1 MCIRQQSDRISADPL
16 DMTDRI
22 NDAETTKRIYE
33 MNEWTV
39 QNKKDTL
46 FVLSSLFI
54 ALSTLLLLTVLWRMG
69 ISTGYTAAIYAV
81 PVVIIF
87 AFIVIN
93 RSQYTNSIRDQRY
106 WNREN
111 RPKNVSALQLALWPK
126 MPPAEQTQAQQTQQ
140 QTPQQTQ

>member
-1 MCIRQQSDRISADPL
+1 MCIRQQSDRISADLL
-16 DMTDRI
+16 DMSDPITDA
-22 NDAETTKRIYE
+22 DTTKRIYE

-69 ISTGYTAAIYAV
+69 VSTGYTAAIYAV

-93 RSQYTNSIRDQRY
+93 RSQYTNNIRDQRY

-111 RPKNVSALQLALWPK
+111 RPKNASALQIALCPK
-126 MPPAEQTQAQQTQQ
+126 MPQAEQT
-140 QTPQQTQ
+140 

>member
-1 MCIRQQSDRISADPL
+1 M
-16 DMTDRI
+16 
-22 NDAETTKRIYE
+22 NDADTAKRIYE

-54 ALSTLLLLTVLWRMG
+54 TLSALLLLTVLWRMG
-69 ISTGYTAAIYAV
+69 ISTGHTAAIYAV

-87 AFIVIN
+87 VFIVIN
-93 RSQYTNSIRDQRY
+93 RSQYTKTVRDQRY

-111 RPKNVSALQLALWPK
+111 RKNASAFQISLCPTIA
-126 MPPAEQTQAQQTQQ
+126 
-140 QTPQQTQ
+140 

>member
-1 MCIRQQSDRISADPL
+1 MCIRQQSDRISDDPL
-16 DMTDRI
+16 EMTDRI
-22 NDAETTKRIYE
+22 KDANTTKRIYE

-69 ISTGYTAAIYAV
+69 ISTGHTAAMYAV

-87 AFIVIN
+87 VFILIN
-93 RSQYTNSIRDQRY
+93 RSQYTKTMRDQRY

-111 RPKNVSALQLALWPK
+111 QPKGPSALQLSLCPTIA
-126 MPPAEQTQAQQTQQ
+126 
-140 QTPQQTQ
+140 

>member
-1 MCIRQQSDRISADPL
+1 MCIRQRSDRISADLL
-16 DMTDRI
+16 DMSDPVTDA
-22 NDAETTKRIYE
+22 DTTKRIYE

-69 ISTGYTAAIYAV
+69 LSTGYTAAIYAV
-81 PVVIIF
+81 PVVIVF
-87 AFIVIN
+87 VFILIN
-93 RSQYTNSIRDQRY
+93 RSQYTNNIRDQRY

-111 RPKNVSALQLALWPK
+111 RPKNASALQLALCPK
-126 MPPAEQTQAQQTQQ
+126 MPPAEQTQ

>member
-1 MCIRQQSDRISADPL
+1 MCIRQQSDRISADLL
-16 DMTDRI
+16 DMSDPITDA
-22 NDAETTKRIYE
+22 DTTKRIYE

-54 ALSTLLLLTVLWRMG
+54 TLSALLLLTVLWRMG
-69 ISTGYTAAIYAV
+69 VSTGYTAAIYAV

-93 RSQYTNSIRDQRY
+93 RSQYTNNIRDQRY

-111 RPKNVSALQLALWPK
+111 RPKNASALRIALCPK
-126 MPPAEQTQAQQTQQ
+126 MPQAEQTQAQ
-140 QTPQQTQ
+140 

>member
-1 MCIRQQSDRISADPL
+1 MWLLWVYWSMCIRRQSDRISVDLL
-16 DMTDRI
+16 DMSDPSA
-22 NDAETTKRIYE
+22 DTTKRIYE

-39 QNKKDTL
+39 HNKKDTL

-87 AFIVIN
+87 VFILIN
-93 RSQYTNSIRDQRY
+93 RSQYTNRIRDQRY

-111 RPKNVSALQLALWPK
+111 RPKNVSALQLALCPK
-126 MPPAEQTQAQQTQQ
+126 MPQDAQGQQ
-140 QTPQQTQ
+140 SQ

>member
-1 MCIRQQSDRISADPL
+1 MYIRQRSDRISADLL
-16 DMTDRI
+16 DMTEPITDT
-22 NDAETTKRIYE
+22 DTTKRIYE

-69 ISTGYTAAIYAV
+69 LSTGYTAAIYAV

-93 RSQYTNSIRDQRY
+93 RSQYTNNIRDQRY

-111 RPKNVSALQLALWPK
+111 RPKNASALQLALCPK
-126 MPPAEQTQAQQTQQ
+126 MPQEQQTQAQ
-140 QTPQQTQ
+140 

>member
-1 MCIRQQSDRISADPL
+1 MYIRLPSNRISADLL
-16 DMTDRI
+16 DMSDSI
-22 NDAETTKRIYE
+22 NDADTTKRIYE

-39 QNKKDTL
+39 QNKQDTL

-69 ISTGYTAAIYAV
+69 MSTGYTAAIYAV

-87 AFIVIN
+87 VFILIN

-111 RPKNVSALQLALWPK
+111 RPKNSSALQLALCPK
-126 MPPAEQTQAQQTQQ
+126 MPQDAQGQQ
-140 QTPQQTQ
+140 SQ

>member
-1 MCIRQQSDRISADPL
+1 MCIRQRSDRISADLL
-16 DMTDRI
+16 DMSDPVTDA
-22 NDAETTKRIYE
+22 DTTKRIYE

-69 ISTGYTAAIYAV
+69 LSTGYTAAIYAV
-81 PVVIIF
+81 PVVIVF
-87 AFIVIN
+87 VFILIN
-93 RSQYTNSIRDQRY
+93 RSQYTNNIRDQRY

-111 RPKNVSALQLALWPK
+111 RPKNVSALQLALCPK
-126 MPPAEQTQAQQTQQ
+126 MPPAEQTQQTQ
-140 QTPQQTQ
+140 

>member
-1 MCIRQQSDRISADPL
+1 MSNPSTDAD
-16 DMTDRI
+16 
-22 NDAETTKRIYE
+22 TTKRIYE

-39 QNKKDTL
+39 HNKKDTL

-87 AFIVIN
+87 VFILIN
-93 RSQYTNSIRDQRY
+93 RSQYTNHIRDQRY

-111 RPKNVSALQLALWPK
+111 RPKNVSALQLALCPK
-126 MPPAEQTQAQQTQQ
+126 MPPDSQGQPSQ
-140 QTPQQTQ
+140 

>member
-1 MCIRQQSDRISADPL
+1 MCIRQQSDRISADLL
-16 DMTDRI
+16 DMSDPMTDA
-22 NDAETTKRIYE
+22 DTTKRIYE

-69 ISTGYTAAIYAV
+69 VSTGYTAAIYAV
-81 PVVIIF
+81 PVVIVFIF
-87 AFIVIN
+87 IIIN
-93 RSQYTNSIRDQRY
+93 RSQYTNNIRDQRY

-111 RPKNVSALQLALWPK
+111 RPKNASALQLALCPK
-126 MPPAEQTQAQQTQQ
+126 MPPAEQTQQTQ
-140 QTPQQTQ
+140 

>member
-1 MCIRQQSDRISADPL
+1 MSDPSAD
-16 DMTDRI
+16 
-22 NDAETTKRIYE
+22 TTKRIYE

-39 QNKKDTL
+39 HNKKDTL

-54 ALSTLLLLTVLWRMG
+54 ALSTLLLLTVLWHMG

-87 AFIVIN
+87 VFILIN
-93 RSQYTNSIRDQRY
+93 RSQYTNRIRDQRY

-111 RPKNVSALQLALWPK
+111 RPKNVSALQLALCPK
-126 MPPAEQTQAQQTQQ
+126 MPQDAQGQQ
-140 QTPQQTQ
+140 SQ

>member
-1 MCIRQQSDRISADPL
+1 MCIRQRSDRISADLL
-16 DMTDRI
+16 DMSDPVI
-22 NDAETTKRIYE
+22 DADTTKRIYE

-69 ISTGYTAAIYAV
+69 LSTGYTAAIYAV
-81 PVVIIF
+81 PVVIVF
-87 AFIVIN
+87 VFILIN
-93 RSQYTNSIRDQRY
+93 RSQYTNNIRDQRY

-111 RPKNVSALQLALWPK
+111 RPKNVSALQLALCPK
-126 MPPAEQTQAQQTQQ
+126 MPSAEQTQ

>member
-1 MCIRQQSDRISADPL
+1 MCIRQRSDRISADLL
-16 DMTDRI
+16 DMSDHVI
-22 NDAETTKRIYE
+22 DADTTKRIYE

-69 ISTGYTAAIYAV
+69 LSTGYTAAIYAV
-81 PVVIIF
+81 PVVIVF
-87 AFIVIN
+87 VFILIN
-93 RSQYTNSIRDQRY
+93 RSQYTNNIRDQRY

-111 RPKNVSALQLALWPK
+111 RPKNASALQLALCPK
-126 MPPAEQTQAQQTQQ
+126 MPSAEQTQQTQ
-140 QTPQQTQ
+140 

>member
-1 MCIRQQSDRISADPL
+1 MCIRQQSDRISTDLLDMADP
-16 DMTDRI
+16 I
-22 NDAETTKRIYE
+22 KNDAATTKRIYE

-69 ISTGYTAAIYAV
+69 MSSGSTAALYAV

-87 AFIVIN
+87 VFIVIN
-93 RSQYTNSIRDQRY
+93 RSQYTNRIRDQRY

-111 RPKNVSALQLALWPK
+111 RPKNMGALQLSLCPT
-126 MPPAEQTQAQQTQQ
+126 MPQTQAMQTQADQ
-140 QTPQQTQ
+140 AQKAQSA

>member
-1 MCIRQQSDRISADPL
+1 MYIRQRSDRISTNLL
-16 DMTDRI
+16 DMADRMTDA
-22 NDAETTKRIYE
+22 DTTKRIYE

-54 ALSTLLLLTVLWRMG
+54 TLSALLLLTVLWRMG
-69 ISTGYTAAIYAV
+69 LSTGYTAAIYAV

-93 RSQYTNSIRDQRY
+93 RSQYTNNIRDQRY

-111 RPKNVSALQLALWPK
+111 RPKNVSALQLSLCPK
-126 MPPAEQTQAQQTQQ
+126 MPQADQTQAQ
-140 QTPQQTQ
+140 

>member
-1 MCIRQQSDRISADPL
+1 MYIRQQSDRISADLL
-16 DMTDRI
+16 DMSDSI
-22 NDAETTKRIYE
+22 KDANTTKRIYE

-54 ALSTLLLLTVLWRMG
+54 ALSSLLLLTVLWRMG

-81 PVVIIF
+81 PVVIVF
-87 AFIVIN
+87 VFIVIN
-93 RSQYTNSIRDQRY
+93 RSQYTNTSRDQRY

-111 RPKNVSALQLALWPK
+111 RPKNSNALQIALCPK
-126 MPPAEQTQAQQTQQ
+126 MPQVVQGQEAQ
-140 QTPQQTQ
+140 

>member
-1 MCIRQQSDRISADPL
+1 MSDPIK
-16 DMTDRI
+16 
-22 NDAETTKRIYE
+22 DAETTKRIYE

-111 RPKNVSALQLALWPK
+111 RPKNVSALQVALCPT
-126 MPPAEQTQAQQTQQ
+126 MPLAEQTQAQQTQA
-140 QTPQQTQ
+140 QTQQQTQQQTQAQQ

>member
-1 MCIRQQSDRISADPL
+1 MCIRPQSDRISDDPL
-16 DMTDRI
+16 EMDHM
-22 NDAETTKRIYE
+22 NDADTAKRIYE

-54 ALSTLLLLTVLWRMG
+54 TLSTLLLLTVLWRMG
-69 ISTGYTAAIYAV
+69 ISTGHTAAIYAV

-87 AFIVIN
+87 VFIVIN
-93 RSQYTNSIRDQRY
+93 RSQYTKTVRDQRY

-111 RPKNVSALQLALWPK
+111 RKNASAFQISLCPTIA
-126 MPPAEQTQAQQTQQ
+126 
-140 QTPQQTQ
+140 

>member
-1 MCIRQQSDRISADPL
+1 MPDP
-16 DMTDRI
+16 I
-22 NDAETTKRIYE
+22 KDATTTKRIYE

-54 ALSTLLLLTVLWRMG
+54 ALSALLLITVLWRMG
-69 ISTGYTAAIYAV
+69 MSSGYTAAICAV

-87 AFIVIN
+87 VFIVIN
-93 RSQYTNSIRDQRY
+93 RSQYTNNIRDQRY

-111 RPKNVSALQLALWPK
+111 RPKNASALQLALCPK
-126 MPPAEQTQAQQTQQ
+126 MPHAEQAPQVAQ
-140 QTPQQTQ
+140 